1 MTAANMRARRCVF
14 SYHVT
19 SLALKKKKKKMAV
32 RLAAV
37 FRFHRPLVGEFN
49 LYLSI

>member
-19 SLALKKKKKKMAV
+19 SLALKKKKKDGGE
-32 RLAAV
+32 
-37 FRFHRPLVGEFN
+37 VGCCF
-49 LYLSI
+49 SFPQAFSR

>member
-19 SLALKKKKKKMAV
+19 SLALKKKKMAV
-32 RLAAV
+32 RLVAV